1 MFVLALMSMNAIH
14 RLIAIFVCGVRKER
28 IEAAGD
34 GRLDGQAILRYRM
47 GKRHRTCV
55 EHKRIPLVARAP
67 NGASIQLVSKQGES
81 KRCEMHSDLMFTS
94 RQKLDIKQGKIWG
107 VTIARPCCNDV
118 DARLSGF
125 AAL

>member
-1 MFVLALMSMNAIH
+1 M
-14 RLIAIFVCGVRKER
+14 K
-28 IEAAGD
+28 AAGD
-34 GRLDGQAILRYRM
+34 GRLDGQAVVRYGM
-47 GKRHRTCV
+47 GERHRTCV
-55 EHKRIPLVARAP
+55 EHKRIPFVARAP

-94 RQKLDIKQGKIWG
+94 RQKLDVKQGKLWG
-107 VTIARPCCNDV
+107 VAIARPSCNDA

>member
-1 MFVLALMSMNAIH
+1 MKAV
-14 RLIAIFVCGVRKER
+14 
-28 IEAAGD
+28 GD
-34 GRLDGQAILRYRM
+34 GCLDGQAVVRYGM

-55 EHKRIPLVARAP
+55 EHKRIPLVACAP

-81 KRCEMHSDLMFTS
+81 KRCEMRSNLMFTS
-94 RQKLDIKQGKIWG
+94 RQKLDVKQGKFWG
-107 VTIARPCCNDV
+107 VTIARPSCNDA

>member
-1 MFVLALMSMNAIH
+1 M
-14 RLIAIFVCGVRKER
+14 K
-28 IEAAGD
+28 AAGD
-34 GRLDGQAILRYRM
+34 GCLDGQAFVRYGM

-55 EHKRIPLVARAP
+55 EHKRVPFVTRAS

-81 KRCEMHSDLMFTS
+81 KRCEVHSDLMFTS
-94 RQKLDIKQGKIWG
+94 RQKLDVEQGKFWG
-107 VTIARPCCNDV
+107 VAIARPCCNDA